1 VTTRCKCQAAKEIVH
16 ASFVSWTLLAAAAV
30 NHCAKERNLQAL
42 CLPVCLS
49 LSRLS
54 GMGGRGASVEGARHG
69 MRYAHAGHARARAR
83 AEL

>member
-1 VTTRCKCQAAKEIVH
+1 MTTRCKCQAAKEIVH

-42 CLPVCLS
+42 CLLCAS
-49 LSRLS
+49 
-54 GMGGRGASVEGARHG
+54 ASVDSVAWAGAARAWRAHVTG
-69 MRYAHAGHARARAR
+69 RYAHAGHARARAR